1 MLEPRIDNKKIT
13 IKELVNQL
21 ENTFVPMDVD
31 PEQASVVFEVV
42 LLGATPFKPF
52 IYSNDN
58 QNYTYVNCKHELSS
72 LYNICKNKI
81 KLTNLKF
88 YDRYNSLYFK
98 DLPKGVQ
105 RYFNNIE
112 ITYSF
117 MCLKIP
123 NEKFETLQKMLN
135 NNKAV

>member
-1 MLEPRIDNKKIT
+1 MLEPRIDNRKIT
-13 IKELVNQL
+13 VKDLVDQL
-21 ENTFVPMDVD
+21 ENTFVPTEID
-31 PEQASVVFEVV
+31 PEQASVVFELV
-42 LLGATPFKPF
+42 LLGAIMFKPF
-52 IYSNDN
+52 IYSTDN

-98 DLPKGVQ
+98 ELPKGVQ
-105 RYFNNIE
+105 RYFNSVE

-117 MCLKIP
+117 MWVKIS
-123 NEKFETLQKMLN
+123 NDRFEILQNMLN
-135 NNKAV
+135 NK

>member
-1 MLEPRIDNKKIT
+1 MLEPRIDDRKIT
-13 IKELVNQL
+13 IKKLVDQL
-21 ENTFVPMDVD
+21 ENTFVPTEID
-31 PEQASVVFEVV
+31 PEQASVVFELV
-42 LLGATPFKPF
+42 LLGAIMFKPF
-52 IYSNDN
+52 IYSTDN

-98 DLPKGVQ
+98 ELPKGVQ
-105 RYFNNIE
+105 RYFNSVE

-117 MCLKIP
+117 MWVKIS
-123 NEKFETLQKMLN
+123 NDRFEILQNMLN
-135 NNKAV
+135 DE

>member
-1 MLEPRIDNKKIT
+1 MLEPRIDNRKIT
-13 IKELVNQL
+13 VKELVDQL
-21 ENTFVPMDVD
+21 ENTFVPTEID
-31 PEQASVVFEVV
+31 PEQASVVFELV
-42 LLGATPFKPF
+42 LLGAIMFKPF
-52 IYSNDN
+52 IYSTDN

-98 DLPKGVQ
+98 ELPKGVQ
-105 RYFNNIE
+105 RYFNSVE

-117 MCLKIP
+117 MWVKIS
-123 NEKFETLQKMLN
+123 NDRFEILQNMLN
-135 NNKAV
+135 NK

>member
-1 MLEPRIDNKKIT
+1 MLEPRIDDRKIT
-13 IKELVNQL
+13 VKELVDQL
-21 ENTFVPMDVD
+21 ENTFVPTEID
-31 PEQASVVFEVV
+31 PEQASVVFELV
-42 LLGATPFKPF
+42 LLGAITFKPF
-52 IYSNDN
+52 IYSADN
-58 QNYTYVNCKHELSS
+58 QNYIYVNCKHELSS

-105 RYFNNIE
+105 RYFNSIE

-117 MCLKIP
+117 MWVKIS
-123 NEKFETLQKMLN
+123 NEKFEILQKMLN
-135 NNKAV
+135 NE

>member
-1 MLEPRIDNKKIT
+1 MLEPRIDDRKIT
-13 IKELVNQL
+13 VKDLVDQL
-21 ENTFVPMDVD
+21 ENTFVPTEID
-31 PEQASVVFEVV
+31 PEQASVVFELV
-42 LLGATPFKPF
+42 LLGAIMFKPF
-52 IYSNDN
+52 IYSTDN

-98 DLPKGVQ
+98 ELPKGVQ
-105 RYFNNIE
+105 RYFNSVE

-117 MCLKIP
+117 MWVKIS
-123 NEKFETLQKMLN
+123 NDRFEILQNMLN
-135 NNKAV
+135 NK

>member
-1 MLEPRIDNKKIT
+1 MLEPRIDNRKIT
-13 IKELVNQL
+13 VKELVDQL
-21 ENTFVPMDVD
+21 ENTFVPTEID
-31 PEQASVVFEVV
+31 PEQASVVFELV
-42 LLGATPFKPF
+42 LLGAIMFKPF
-52 IYSNDN
+52 IYSTDN

-98 DLPKGVQ
+98 ELPKGVQ
-105 RYFNNIE
+105 RYFNSIE

-117 MCLKIP
+117 MWVKIS
-123 NEKFETLQKMLN
+123 NDRFEILQNMLN
-135 NNKAV
+135 NKWG

>member
-1 MLEPRIDNKKIT
+1 MLEPRIDNRKIT
-13 IKELVNQL
+13 VKELVDQL
-21 ENTFVPMDVD
+21 ENTFVPSDVD
-31 PEQASVVFEVV
+31 PEQASVVFELV
-42 LLGATPFKPF
+42 LLGAIMFKPF
-52 IYSNDN
+52 IYSTDN

-98 DLPKGVQ
+98 ELPKGVQ
-105 RYFNNIE
+105 RYFNSVE

-117 MCLKIP
+117 MWVKIS
-123 NEKFETLQKMLN
+123 NDRFEILQNMLN
-135 NNKAV
+135 NK

>member
-1 MLEPRIDNKKIT
+1 MLEPRIDDRKIT
-13 IKELVNQL
+13 VKELVDQL
-21 ENTFVPMDVD
+21 ENTFVPTEID
-31 PEQASVVFEVV
+31 PEQASVVFELV
-42 LLGATPFKPF
+42 LLGAIMFKPF
-52 IYSNDN
+52 IYSTDN

-98 DLPKGVQ
+98 ELPKGVQ
-105 RYFNNIE
+105 RFFNSIE

-117 MCLKIP
+117 MWLKIS
-123 NEKFETLQKMLN
+123 NDRFEILQNMLN
-135 NNKAV
+135 NE

>member
-81 KLTNLKF
+81 KLKNLKF
-88 YDRYNSLYFK
+88 YDRYN
-98 DLPKGVQ
+98 
-105 RYFNNIE
+105 
-112 ITYSF
+112 
-117 MCLKIP
+117 
-123 NEKFETLQKMLN
+123 
-135 NNKAV
+135 

>member
-1 MLEPRIDNKKIT
+1 MLEPRIDNRKIT
-13 IKELVNQL
+13 VKELVDQL
-21 ENTFVPMDVD
+21 ENTFVPTEID
-31 PEQASVVFEVV
+31 PEQASVVFELV
-42 LLGATPFKPF
+42 LLGAIMFKPF
-52 IYSNDN
+52 IYSTDN

-98 DLPKGVQ
+98 ELPKGVQ
-105 RYFNNIE
+105 RYFNSVE

-117 MCLKIP
+117 MWVKIS
-123 NEKFETLQKMLN
+123 NDRFEILQNMLN
-135 NNKAV
+135 NE